1 MTANLLLA
9 AVALAFGFV
18 VAVQLRAQ
26 LIPTT
31 NAVARTQALVRSA
44 LDLEATNRG
53 DRARIA
59 ELRSQLSALE
69 AEAAQ
74 RSDASRALAEQLAV
88 LRDQA
93 GLTPLRGPGVA
104 VTLADGQPGGPNLP
118 DNLGYRIG
126 FQDIQDVVDLL
137 YAAGAEGVAVN
148 GRRITPLSGF
158 RGDGVD
164 VLIDQGPPLDS
175 PFRITAVGDQA
186 RLEQALQDPTG
197 LPDVRLRVERFQIQF
212 NWQAGPDLLLPAYDS
227 SLTPT
232 YAHPS

>member
-104 VTLADGQPGGPNLP
+104 VTLADGQPGGPNLA

-186 RLEQALQDPTG
+186 RLEQSLQDPTG